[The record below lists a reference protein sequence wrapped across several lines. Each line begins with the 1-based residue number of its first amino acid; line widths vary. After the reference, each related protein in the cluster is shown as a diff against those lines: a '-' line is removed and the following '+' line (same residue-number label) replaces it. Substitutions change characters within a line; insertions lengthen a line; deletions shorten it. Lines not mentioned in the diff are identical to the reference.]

1 MRFWSKSQGVD
12 AWWQMRVFAMVGSEI
27 FVGVKQC
34 VSNKE
39 RGWQAV
45 SFYGMC
51 LANCADFVR
60 ETLCICEFFILTL
73 PFKVTVLTKKRH
85 SRVLL
90 GIHWGFS
97 LTKNVFIGCFLGE
110 VAHLRSAW
118 RRESAVCL
126 IWCRWW
132 QVLQRRC
139 SATHRADASNPRRC
153 RGLTEYV
160 TASAVIRP
168 AWCGVAGV
176 QKKQPP
182 RANRDGCYAVISLL
196 ISWQELLQELL
207 QELPER
213 PWGWVSP

>member
-39 RGWQAV
+39 RGWQVV
-45 SFYGMC
+45 SPYGMC

-97 LTKNVFIGCFLGE
+97 LTKNVFIGCFSGE
-110 VAHLRSAW
+110 VAHLRSARSVWEHLPPCALRW
-118 RRESAVCL
+118 RVVRMGL
-126 IWCRWW
+126 WCSNAP
-132 QVLQRRC
+132 LAHRRHAYGGMPRPC
-139 SATHRADASNPRRC
+139 HAPLAHRRH
-153 RGLTEYV
+153 
-160 TASAVIRP
+160 
-168 AWCGVAGV
+168 AG
-176 QKKQPP
+176 
-182 RANRDGCYAVISLL
+182 
-196 ISWQELLQELL
+196 
-207 QELPER
+207 
-213 PWGWVSP
+213 